1 MLHSVDQSPY
11 VSDCALQT
19 KFLKKVQ
26 KGDHIFV
33 HSKSRLCPSL
43 SCFSLSVYSLPGIFC
58 HCERIVKKRLKL
70 WYPIYF
76 VFYQNRGVQPF
87 CYCRPPGPQ
96 PTDIFGGGA
105 KWCNLLLHLTNTHVC
120 ENFGGAIAR
129 YSPSG
134 CGPAGRITFIYMK
147 YGHQWVRVI
156 FMRYCQVP
164 TNTEHIQ
171 TLIAYSFYNSLWHH
185 QPDCYASRRLI
196 FLPFCFASMYASTAA
211 KSYILSYMWTAAN
224 FIIEGRMRRYGCRLC
239 TVVSE
244 YGLHITGKHR
254 VSDFSCF
261 LVISQLILH
270 RHWSRAPWDLRL
282 CTGKV
287 MYIWR
292 RP

>member
-43 SCFSLSVYSLPGIFC
+43 SCFSLSVYSLSGIFC
-58 HCERIVKKRLKL
+58 YCERIVKKRLKL

-120 ENFGGAIAR
+120 ENFGGGQLLTC
-129 YSPSG
+129 PL
-134 CGPAGRITFIYMK
+134 
-147 YGHQWVRVI
+147 WLRVC
-156 FMRYCQVP
+156 RTPQ
-164 TNTEHIQ
+164 HI
-171 TLIAYSFYNSLWHH
+171 
-185 QPDCYASRRLI
+185 
-196 FLPFCFASMYASTAA
+196 
-211 KSYILSYMWTAAN
+211 
-224 FIIEGRMRRYGCRLC
+224 
-239 TVVSE
+239 
-244 YGLHITGKHR
+244 
-254 VSDFSCF
+254 
-261 LVISQLILH
+261 VISEQFIQCV
-270 RHWSRAPWDLRL
+270 HWKKLLLFLLA
-282 CTGKV
+282 TIV
-287 MYIWR
+287 
-292 RP
+292 

>member
-43 SCFSLSVYSLPGIFC
+43 SCFSLSVYSLSGIFC
-58 HCERIVKKRLKL
+58 YCERIVKKRLKL

-120 ENFGGAIAR
+120 ENFGGGQLPDIPPLVA
-129 YSPSG
+129 G
-134 CGPAGRITFIYMK
+134 LPAALPLFI
-147 YGHQWVRVI
+147 W
-156 FMRYCQVP
+156 
-164 TNTEHIQ
+164 
-171 TLIAYSFYNSLWHH
+171 
-185 QPDCYASRRLI
+185 
-196 FLPFCFASMYASTAA
+196 STATNEFDLYLWDTA
-211 KSYILSYMWTAAN
+211 KCQPTQN
-224 FIIEGRMRRYGCRLC
+224 TF
-239 TVVSE
+239 
-244 YGLHITGKHR
+244 KH
-254 VSDFSCF
+254 
-261 LVISQLILH
+261 
-270 RHWSRAPWDLRL
+270 
-282 CTGKV
+282 
-287 MYIWR
+287 
-292 RP
+292 